1 MGKIVF
7 PNTDPLLDPAFASHE
22 AQRCL
27 PDQIALLQELRD
39 HLRDLIKR
47 AFGEHKDSVH
57 DLVVIGGLSK
67 QALVA
72 LDGLCICLEAGAA
85 HAGHIQARAQWE
97 ATLFVEWILQNGR
110 ERWGRQ
116 YYVADIRRERNSTR
130 RAIIG
135 TPENAAYQELW
146 RETYEKEPNEF
157 SEEFVKKASEHL
169 AEIDRILARPI
180 YSTINLE
187 FEESVKKRDGRE
199 PDWWFQPGGPKS
211 IYDMAKAVDRDMV
224 IGDIVLL
231 AKTGGKTGP
240 WSRLDGTAVAP

>member
-47 AFGEHKDSVH
+47 AFGQHKDSVH

-169 AEIDRILARPI
+169 AEIDRILAIADRHGLLVVQDCACSFGSRFRGRMVGGLAPI
-180 YSTINLE
+180 
-187 FEESVKKRDGRE
+187 SVFSLHARK
-199 PDWWFQPGGPKS
+199 
-211 IYDMAKAVDRDMV
+211 VV
-224 IGDIVLL
+224 TTGDV
-231 AKTGGKTGP
+231 
-240 WSRLDGTAVAP
+240 V